1 MLLITM
7 INVMILN
14 VSESAQLVYVFQL
27 IIYNE
32 LKDLCQLFN
41 WVDSNQ
47 WTAEKCFW

>member
-14 VSESAQLVYVFQL
+14 VSESAQLVCVFQL

-41 WVDSNQ
+41 WGR
-47 WTAEKCFW
+47 F